1 MKSAIESRF
10 RMNISRVR
18 NLTEIYRNHLMG
30 SGPGRRDHSKT
41 DVLRAA
47 VVLLHAA
54 MEDLLRSIAYWK
66 LPSAT
71 PQTLAKIP
79 LTSSAPAVKFNL
91 GDLSAHRGKTVDE
104 VIESSVNGY
113 LERSNYNNTDEIASF
128 LESVGI
134 EVSSVNSH
142 FSNIEPVMKRR
153 HQIVHRAD
161 RDDDAAG
168 RGHHRVTSIGVGT
181 VENWIS
187 SIESFGNAVL
197 NEL

>member
-1 MKSAIESRF
+1 MKAAIESRF
-10 RMNISRVR
+10 RMNIARVR
-18 NLTEIYRNHLMG
+18 NLTDIYRNHFMG

-41 DVLRAA
+41 DVLRSA
-47 VVLLHAA
+47 VVMLHAA

-66 LPSAT
+66 LPAAS
-71 PQTLAKIP
+71 PQVLSKIP
-79 LTSSAPAVKFNL
+79 LVSTAPAVKFNL
-91 GDLSAHRGKTVDE
+91 GDLSIHRGKTVDE

-113 LERSNYNNTDEIASF
+113 LERSNYNNTNEVASF

-134 EVSSVNSH
+134 DVHQVNSH

-161 RDDDAAG
+161 QDDSAAG

-187 SIESFGNAVL
+187 SIEAFGNAVL
-197 NEL
+197 NEI